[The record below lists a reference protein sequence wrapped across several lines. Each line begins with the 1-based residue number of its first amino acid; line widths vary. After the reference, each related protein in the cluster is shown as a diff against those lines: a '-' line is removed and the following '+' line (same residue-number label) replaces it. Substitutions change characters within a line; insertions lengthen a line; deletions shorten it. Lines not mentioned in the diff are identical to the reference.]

1 MIGKTISHYRIT
13 EKLGGGGMGV
23 VYKAEDTRLHRFV
36 ALKFLPPDVAHDR
49 QTLERFHREARAA
62 SALNHPN
69 ICTIYDIGEDNGQ
82 AFIAMEFLGG
92 MTLKH
97 RIGGRPMEIESILS
111 LAIQIADALDA
122 AHGKGIVHRDIKPA
136 NVFVTDRGYAKVL
149 DFGLAKVAGAT
160 GSVSNIATVGKQ
172 SGTVGEEQLTSPG
185 TTLGTVAYMSPEQ
198 VLGKELDPRT
208 DLFSFGILLYEMA
221 TGTLP
226 FIGETPGAIF
236 DAILHKTPVAP
247 MRLNPEIP
255 ADLER
260 AIDKALE
267 KDRTLR
273 YQSAADIR
281 TDLQRLKRDAGSPR
295 SEAVRVENP
304 VGATKISQPS
314 LPATSERKSVQ
325 SSDGGLTARPPRKKF
340 LLPVLGLLATAL
352 IAGGLLWRS
361 GRAAPLTEKDT
372 IVLADF
378 ANTSGDPVFDGTLR
392 QGLSVQLEQSPF
404 LNLVSDQRIA
414 DTMKQ
419 MEQSPG
425 ARLTKEMAH
434 QLCQRVNA
442 KAVIDGTIASL
453 APQYVLGLTAS
464 NCRTGETLAQEQV
477 TASDKQHVLETLAKA
492 ASELRGK
499 LGESLAS
506 VQKFDTPL
514 EQATTSSLEALQ
526 AYTLGQ
532 RAHVEKYDPAAAI
545 ALFQRA
551 ISIDP
556 KFAMAYAAL
565 GLDYGNLGQAAL
577 GAENIAKAYELRDRV
592 GEREKFY
599 ITSHYYHFVTGEL
612 DKAARTYELWGETY
626 PLDTVP
632 ATDLS
637 YMHSQIRHYDKGLI
651 EQQRAFR
658 LDPSAISY
666 AGIIGS
672 YLSLNQLSQAKA
684 TMAEAQAHHQDSY
697 LNHLNLYQVAFL
709 EHDESGMKREAD
721 WGMGKPGVEDAVLYL
736 QSVSAGYSGQLKKA
750 RDLSRRAASSA
761 LRAGEKKTAA
771 GYLIDAA
778 LRESLFGDAAEGK
791 RGATA
796 ALAVSTNWD
805 IQAAGA
811 LTYAFAGD
819 TQHAATI
826 AADLA
831 KHFPLDTIVQFN
843 YLPVIRGRI
852 EIAKGDAS
860 KAISLLEPASAYEL
874 GTPAQTIYLTL
885 YPGYVRGQAYLA
897 DRKGPEAAA
906 EFQKIINNPGAVTSE
921 PIGSLARL
929 QLARAYVLAG
939 DPARAKAA
947 YRDFLDLW
955 KDADVEI
962 RILVQA
968 KAEYEKLH

>member
-1 MIGKTISHYRIT
+1 LIGKTISHYRILD
-13 EKLGGGGMGV
+13 KLGGGGMGV
-23 VYKAEDTRLHRFV
+23 VYKAQDTRLDRFV
-36 ALKFLPPDVAHDR
+36 ALKFLPPDVAEDR
-49 QTLERFHREARAA
+49 QALERFHREARAA

-69 ICTIYDIGEDNGQ
+69 ICTIYDIGEENGQ
-82 AFIAMEFLGG
+82 AFIAMEFLDG

-97 RIGGRPMEIESILS
+97 RIAGRPLEIESILS

-149 DFGLAKVAGAT
+149 DFGLAKVT
-160 GSVSNIATVGKQ
+160 PTTSSSNNIATVGTQ
-172 SGTVGEEQLTSPG
+172 SGTVGEEHLTSPG

-208 DLFSFGILLYEMA
+208 DLFSFGVLLYEMA
-221 TGTLP
+221 TGNLP
-226 FIGETPGAIF
+226 FTGETSGAIF
-236 DAILHKTPVAP
+236 DAILHKAPVTPV
-247 MRLNPEIP
+247 RLNPEIP

-267 KDRTLR
+267 KERSLR

-281 TDLQRLKRDAGSPR
+281 TDLQRLKRDAGSVR
-295 SEAVRVENP
+295 SDARSLADP
-304 VGATKISQPS
+304 VGATRIAQPTI
-314 LPATSERKSVQ
+314 PQTSERKAVQ
-325 SSDGGLTARPPRKKF
+325 SSEDGLTAKLPRRK
-340 LLPVLGLLATAL
+340 LMMPVLGLLAAGL

-361 GRAAPLTEKDT
+361 HRAGGLTEKDT

-378 ANTSGDPVFDGTLR
+378 ANTTGDPVFDGTLR
-392 QGLSVQLEQSPF
+392 QGLAVQLEQSPF

-414 DTMKQ
+414 DTLKQ
-419 MEQSPG
+419 MEQSAG
-425 ARLTKEMAH
+425 TRLTKDLAR

-551 ISIDP
+551 ISLDP

-577 GAENIAKAYELRDRV
+577 GAENEAKAYALRDRV

-612 DKAARTYELWGETY
+612 DKAARTYELWAETY

-632 ATDLS
+632 ATDLA
-637 YMHSQIRHYDKGLI
+637 YMHGQLGHYDKALV

-666 AGIIGS
+666 AAVVGG

-684 TMAEAQAHHQDSY
+684 TVAEAQARHQDSF

-709 EHDESGMKREAD
+709 EHDEAGMKREGD
-721 WGMGKPGVEDAVLYL
+721 WGMGKPGVEDEVLYL
-736 QSVSAGYSGQLKKA
+736 EGMTAGYSGQLKKA
-750 RDLSRRAASSA
+750 RDLTRRAASSA
-761 LRAGEKKTAA
+761 LRADEKETAA

-778 LRESLFGDAAEGK
+778 LRESLFGNAREAKQGAA
-791 RGATA
+791 A
-796 ALAVSTNWD
+796 ALAVSTNRD
-805 IQAAGA
+805 IQAAAA
-811 LTYAFAGD
+811 LACAFAGD
-819 TQHAATI
+819 IQHAETI

-843 YLPVIRGRI
+843 YLPEIRGQI
-852 EIAKGDAS
+852 ELIKADAS
-860 KAISLLEPASAYEL
+860 KALALLEAASAYDL
-874 GTPAQTIYLTL
+874 GYPAQTIFLNL
-885 YPGYVRGQAYLA
+885 YPVYVRGHAYLA
-897 DRKGPEAAA
+897 AHKGTEAAA
-906 EFQKIINNPGAVTSE
+906 EFQKIIDNPGVVTNE
-921 PIGSLARL
+921 PIGALAHL
-929 QLARAYVLAG
+929 QLARAYTLAG
-939 DPARAKAA
+939 DTAKAQAA
-947 YRDFLDLW
+947 YQDFLALW
-955 KDADVEI
+955 KDADPDI
-962 RILVQA
+962 PILRQA
-968 KAEYEKLH
+968 KAEYEKLK

>member
-1 MIGKTISHYRIT
+1 VIGQNISHYRII

-23 VYKAEDTRLHRFV
+23 VYKAQDTRLDRFV
-36 ALKFLPPDVAHDR
+36 ALKFLPPEVAHDR
-49 QTLERFHREARAA
+49 QALERFHREARAA

-69 ICTIYDIGEDNGQ
+69 ICTIHDIGEENGQ
-82 AFIAMEFLGG
+82 AFIAMEFLDG

-97 RIGGRPMEIESILS
+97 RIGARPMETETILS

-122 AHGKGIVHRDIKPA
+122 AHAKGIVHRDIKPA
-136 NVFVTDRGYAKVL
+136 NLFVTDRGYAKIL
-149 DFGLAKVAGAT
+149 DFGLAKITLAASSSSKIAAAGT
-160 GSVSNIATVGKQ
+160 QSGSVD
-172 SGTVGEEQLTSPG
+172 EQHLTSPG
-185 TTLGTVAYMSPEQ
+185 TAIGTVAYMSPEQ

-208 DLFSFGILLYEMA
+208 DLFSFGVVLYEMA
-221 TGTLP
+221 TGNLP
-226 FIGETPGAIF
+226 FTGETAGAIF
-236 DAILHKTPVAP
+236 DAILHKAPVAP
-247 MRLNPEIP
+247 VRLNPAVP

-260 AIDKALE
+260 AIDKAVE

-281 TDLQRLKRDAGSPR
+281 TDLQRLKRDTESRGIEMPVKVAEPPEPPKMPAAPATPEKKTMPR
-295 SEAVRVENP
+295 SGQILAAPRP
-304 VGATKISQPS
+304 RSRI
-314 LPATSERKSVQ
+314 LIPALV
-325 SSDGGLTARPPRKKF
+325 
-340 LLPVLGLLATAL
+340 LLAAVILGTL
-352 IAGGLLWRS
+352 FWRS
-361 GRAAPLTEKDT
+361 RRAPPLTEKDT

-378 ANTSGDPVFDGTLR
+378 ANTTGDPVFDGTLR
-392 QGLSVQLEQSPF
+392 QGLAVQLEQSPF

-414 DTMKQ
+414 DTLKQ
-419 MEQSPG
+419 MEQSAG
-425 ARLTKEMAH
+425 TRLTKDLAR

-551 ISIDP
+551 ISLDP

-577 GAENIAKAYELRDRV
+577 GAENEAKAYELRDRV

-612 DKAARTYELWGETY
+612 DKAAKTYRLWAETY

-632 ATDLS
+632 PTDLG
-637 YMHSQIRHYDKGLI
+637 YMYGQIGQYDKALP
-651 EQQRAFR
+651 EAQRAFS
-658 LDPSAISY
+658 LDPSAIGY
-666 AGIIGS
+666 AAMVGA
-672 YLSLNQLSQAKA
+672 YLNLNQLSQAKA
-684 TMAEAQAHHQDSY
+684 TVAEAQARHQDSF
-697 LNHLNLYQVAFL
+697 LNHLNLYQVAFI
-709 EHDESGMKREAD
+709 EHDEAGMQREAA
-721 WGMGKPGVEDAVLYL
+721 WGIGKPGVEDVLLYL
-736 QSVSAGYSGQLKKA
+736 EDLKSGYSGQLKKA
-750 RDLSRRAASSA
+750 RELSRRAASSA
-761 LRAGEKKTAA
+761 LRADEKETAA

-778 LRESLFGDAAEGK
+778 LRESLFGN
-791 RGATA
+791 ATEAKQGTAA
-796 ALAVSTNWD
+796 ALAVSANRD
-805 IQAAGA
+805 IQAAAA
-811 LTYAFAGD
+811 LAYAFAGD
-819 TQHAATI
+819 TQHAAMI

-843 YLPVIRGRI
+843 YLPEIRGQI
-852 EIAKGDAS
+852 ELAKGDAS
-860 KAISLLEPASAYEL
+860 EAIALLEAASAYEL
-874 GTPAQTIYLTL
+874 GTPAQTIYLQV
-885 YPGYVRGQAYLA
+885 YPAYIRGQAYLMGHN
-897 DRKGPEAAA
+897 GPEAAA
-906 EFQKIINNPGAVTSE
+906 EFQKIIDNPGVVTNE
-921 PIGSLARL
+921 PIGALAHL
-929 QLARAYVLAG
+929 QLARAHVLAG
-939 DPARAKAA
+939 DTAKAKAA
-947 YRDFLDLW
+947 YQDFFALW
-955 KDADVEI
+955 KDADPDI
-962 RILVQA
+962 PILKQA
-968 KAEYEKLH
+968 KAEYAKLQ